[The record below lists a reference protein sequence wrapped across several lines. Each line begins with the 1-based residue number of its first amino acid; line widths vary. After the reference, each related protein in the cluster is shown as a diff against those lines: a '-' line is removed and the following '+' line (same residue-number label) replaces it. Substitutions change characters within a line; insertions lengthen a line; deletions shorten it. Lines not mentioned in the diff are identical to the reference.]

1 MCFFRPGLPQALVH
15 PGTEAEQ
22 FMVEVIDLEAGAE
35 VDKAASYYK
44 TEARCQR
51 NFIMSY
57 VEKAPYPC

>member
-1 MCFFRPGLPQALVH
+1 MSFFRPGLPQALVH

-44 TEARCQR
+44 IEARCQ
-51 NFIMSY
+51 
-57 VEKAPYPC
+57 